1 LSTHPLFDVPNFAQS
16 KIKIQSKMKKN
27 LLIAFVAGS
36 LTLASCGEK
45 KTETAAPKAPETPL
59 TGDATLAIDVA
70 SSKVIWQGNM
80 TGIKIYSH
88 EGTVNIADGTVT
100 LKDGK
105 VTGGSFTIDMNSIK
119 PTDTNYTEEQ
129 GHTAADLVGHLMSPD
144 FFDIANNPTASF
156 AITGANG
163 STATGNL
170 TLRGKTN
177 PENIEITNVSLD
189 GENVKLAG
197 KITFDRQKYGVAFA
211 MPVKDLALS
220 NDIVLNVELVG
231 KKKA

>member
-1 LSTHPLFDVPNFAQS
+1 
-16 KIKIQSKMKKN
+16 MKKT
-27 LLIAFVAGS
+27 LLFAFVAGAVM
-36 LTLASCGEK
+36 LTSCGEQ

-70 SSKVIWQGNM
+70 ASKVTWQGNM

-88 EGTVNIADGTVT
+88 EGTVNLTDGTVT

-119 PTDTNYTEEQ
+119 PTDANYTEEK
-129 GHTAADLVGHLMSPD
+129 GHTASDLVSHLSSPD
-144 FFDIANNPTASF
+144 FFDIANNPTANF
-156 AITGANG
+156 AITSVSGN
-163 STATGNL
+163 TASGNL
-170 TLRGKTN
+170 TLRGKSN
-177 PENIEITNVSLD
+177 PENIDITNVALE
-189 GENVKLAG
+189 GENVKLTG

-220 NDIVLNVELVG
+220 DDIVINVELVG